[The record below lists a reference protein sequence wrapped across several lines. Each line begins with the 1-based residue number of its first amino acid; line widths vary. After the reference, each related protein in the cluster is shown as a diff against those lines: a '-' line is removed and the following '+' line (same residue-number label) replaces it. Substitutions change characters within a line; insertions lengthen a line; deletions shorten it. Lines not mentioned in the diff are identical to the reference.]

1 MEKISQHIRSKIP
14 KPNRIMSPVQWYG
27 GKGQMVKKIIP
38 YIPEGYPYVE
48 PYCGAASIFWHLN
61 PPRKVEVLN
70 DIYGEIINLF
80 RVLQNPETFEELA
93 HRLTWTLYSLDEFRK
108 ALTINLDNS
117 DSVTAAWACFVR
129 QNQGFAGGVARTE
142 GHWGKAI
149 TATDRGMSG
158 TSNRWRGRLH
168 LLETWHDRLSRVQ
181 LDNRDALDVIK
192 YWDTDNTV
200 FYLDPPYV
208 VSTRKEKNVYDYET
222 DDNHHEKLIDI
233 LLKIKGQAVLSGYDT
248 PLYQRLLESGWKKIE
263 IKTACNA
270 VAKTRTSKIQG
281 AGSAFKHAPRT
292 EVLWVLNKNK

>member
-1 MEKISQHIRSKIP
+1 
-14 KPNRIMSPVQWYG
+14 V
-27 GKGQMVKKIIP
+27 
-38 YIPEGYPYVE
+38 
-48 PYCGAASIFWHLN
+48 
-61 PPRKVEVLN
+61 
-70 DIYGEIINLF
+70 
-80 RVLQNPETFEELA
+80 
-93 HRLTWTLYSLDEFRK
+93 
-108 ALTINLDNS
+108 
-117 DSVTAAWACFVR
+117 
-129 QNQGFAGGVARTE
+129 
-142 GHWGKAI
+142 I

-208 VSTRKEKNVYDYET
+208 VSTRKRKKVYDYET

-263 IKTACNA
+263 FETACHA
-270 VAKTRTSKIQG
+270 AGRIRISKLQD
-281 AGSAFKHAPRT
+281 AGSALKRVPRT
-292 EVLWVLNKNK
+292 EVLWILNKKQKDQDALF